1 LKGRGSWLSYKII
14 ETPEFS
20 KCLRKLDSSDLKFIQ
35 NKLKGNVYPSLH
47 QNPEFGISIKKLR
60 GYNPQIWRYRVGNYR
75 IFYTLDLK
83 NRSVFLVSID
93 KRKYAYKR
101 R

>member
-1 LKGRGSWLSYKII
+1 MLKKA
-14 ETPEFS
+14 EQPV
-20 KCLRKLDSSDLKFIQ
+20 LKFIK
-35 NKLKGNVYPSLH
+35 NKLNDYVYPSLH
-47 QNPEFGISIKKLR
+47 QNPEFGINIKKLR
-60 GYNPQIWRYRVGNYR
+60 GYKPQIWRYRVGNYR

>member
-20 KCLRKLDSSDLKFIQ
+20 KCLRKPERFDLKFIQ
-35 NKLKGNVYPSLH
+35 NKLENNVYPSLH
-47 QNPEFGISIKKLR
+47 QNPEFGINIKKLR
-60 GYNPQIWRYRVGNYR
+60 GYKPQIWRYRVGNNR
-75 IFYTLDLK
+75 IFYTLDLE

-93 KRKYAYKR
+93 KRKNAYKR